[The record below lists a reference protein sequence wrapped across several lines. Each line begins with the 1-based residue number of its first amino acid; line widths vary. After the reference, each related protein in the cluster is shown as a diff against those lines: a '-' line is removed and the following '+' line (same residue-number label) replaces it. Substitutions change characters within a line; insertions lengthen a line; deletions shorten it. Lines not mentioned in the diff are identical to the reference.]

1 VRSRPFYASADRNEF
16 LEKTTGEE
24 HQCATGEIRL
34 MADQSRQPRMYRMPA
49 TAGLCDRGC
58 ARPFMALNS
67 LSELAL
73 VGPLSGAKQTPFRQ
87 PPETGFDPNPDIAR
101 P

>member
-1 VRSRPFYASADRNEF
+1 
-16 LEKTTGEE
+16 
-24 HQCATGEIRL
+24 
-34 MADQSRQPRMYRMPA
+34 
-49 TAGLCDRGC
+49 
-58 ARPFMALNS
+58 MALNS

-73 VGPLSGAKQTPFRQ
+73 VGPLSGAKQKPLRQ